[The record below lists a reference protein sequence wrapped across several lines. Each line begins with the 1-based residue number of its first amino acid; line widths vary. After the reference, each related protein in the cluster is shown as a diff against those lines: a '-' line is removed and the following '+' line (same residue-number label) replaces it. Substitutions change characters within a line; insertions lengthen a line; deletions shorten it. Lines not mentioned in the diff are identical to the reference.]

1 MFSEQNTN
9 ISELNQNM
17 KKIYVK
23 YATVQY
29 DSERSIYTIQDDSGI
44 TWDSTPMVIVVN
56 VATDRPQIVITS
68 TYYNNSTIFFT
79 AIMNGELYTQDI
91 LAYIA
96 LIGD

>member
-1 MFSEQNTN
+1 
-9 ISELNQNM
+9 M

-29 DSERSIYTIQDDSGI
+29 DSERNIYTIQDDSDIAWNG
-44 TWDSTPMVIVVN
+44 TPMVMVVN

-79 AIMNGELYTQDI
+79 AIQNVELYTQDI